1 MNERSAQLDQ
11 ITQAFI
17 TAFGS
22 LTPKE
27 LNWKPNA
34 DTWSIAQNL
43 DHIMVVNES
52 YYPTFEAL
60 KAHQFKAPWLSRIG
74 FFVSWIGKLVL
85 DATQPDRRKK
95 MKTFPLWEPHSSQMS
110 ADILE
115 KFEQHQQTLGQKMEE
130 LKAWAEKGTVISSP
144 ANKNVVYKLDT
155 AFDIIIAHEY
165 RHLEQAKE
173 VLTHMKKLHL

>member
-1 MNERSAQLDQ
+1 MNERSAQLDP
-11 ITQAFI
+11 ITQACI
-17 TAFGS
+17 SAFGS
-22 LTPKE
+22 LTPEE
-27 LNWKPNA
+27 LNWKPNP

-60 KAHQFKAPWLSRIG
+60 KTGRFKAPWLARIG
-74 FFVSWIGKLVL
+74 FIVSWFGKLVL

-95 MKTFPLWEPHSSQMS
+95 MKTFPLWEPHKSQIS

-115 KFEQHQQTLGQKMEE
+115 KFEQHQQILGQKMEE
-130 LKAWAEKGTVISSP
+130 LKARAEQGTVISSP

-155 AFDIIIAHEY
+155 AFDIIIAHEL
-165 RHLEQAKE
+165 RHMEQANE